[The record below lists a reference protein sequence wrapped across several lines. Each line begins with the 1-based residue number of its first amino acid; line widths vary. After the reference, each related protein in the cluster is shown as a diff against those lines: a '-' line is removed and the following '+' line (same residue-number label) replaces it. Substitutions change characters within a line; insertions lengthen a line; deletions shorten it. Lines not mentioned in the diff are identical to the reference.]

1 LAKKNQKIDPENM
14 SYSHPFSWTP
24 APFTVFK
31 KPEIKQKVEEFGFAV
46 VDLFEPSTID
56 AMRSIYKQEHQLT
69 DEKGGMFY
77 SVYSQD
83 VAYRTRIHEA
93 LKNELTPV
101 FEENFTDYNNGLNFF
116 INKLS
121 GEDSAFSIHQDSSA
135 IDEFKHSS
143 LSVWI
148 PLQDVD
154 ETNGALWIAEKTHQL
169 FSPYRSVSFSPP
181 FSNIKDTIKEYLKPV
196 HLKKGQALIF
206 DARII
211 HTSGKNTSGKDRL
224 AVVSGILPNEATFQ
238 LSFQDKEDGPIEI
251 YQQADDF
258 LINYPNFFQDCILR
272 PTIGEKIDEGKFV
285 FPKITAKQFESDC
298 ELLGIEKVSLFTEGE
313 PVQNFIT
320 EPITETPL
328 VKAKFAEY
336 NSQEHEAIRM
346 FKDDELERQLCEEGY
361 VIIPFFNDD
370 EVAALLDYFTGQN
383 KEDAKAIFA
392 ISHSEDIELKTSV
405 KDWVANLYTPRVEEL
420 FVDTQILG
428 GTFVAKPPN
437 GKGLITP
444 HRDWN
449 LVDERRFR
457 SCNIWVPLVDTTAE
471 NGAIEILPKSHLIQ
485 PTYRGPNIVNQLR
498 EVEDFLWKNLEL
510 KPMKAGHAF
519 VYDHRFIHGS
529 RNNNST
535 TVRPASACAI
545 TNINAEF
552 RFYHIHKTPFGKQTE
567 EFSSYP
573 NYLLREDRFDY
584 PTTID
589 HIQTIHVDPSPYD
602 ESHFNGLNLG
612 QGKPAKVQEESGG
625 LLNKLKSFFK
635 A

>member
-1 LAKKNQKIDPENM
+1 MVKKNQKNDPENM

-24 APFTVFK
+24 APFTIFK
-31 KPEIKQKVEEFGFAV
+31 NSEIKQKVEEFGYAI
-46 VDLFEPSTID
+46 VDLIEPSTIEE
-56 AMRSIYKQEHQLT
+56 MLSIYHQEHQLT

-83 VAYRTRIHEA
+83 TDYRKRIHSA
-93 LKNELTPV
+93 LQTELNSV
-101 FEENFTDYNNGLNFF
+101 FEEHFTGYNNGLNFF

-121 GEDSAFSIHQDSSA
+121 GDDSAFSIHQDSSA
-135 IDEFKHSS
+135 VDEFKHSS

-154 ETNGALWIAEKTHQL
+154 ETNGALWVVEKTHQM
-169 FSPYRSVSFSPP
+169 FSPFRSVSFSPP
-181 FSNIKDTIKEYLKPV
+181 FSNIKETVKKYLKPIA
-196 HLKKGQALIF
+196 LKAGQALVF

-211 HTSGKNTSGKDRL
+211 HTSGKNTSGKDRI
-224 AVVSGILPNEATFQ
+224 AVVSGILPAEATFQ
-238 LSFQDKEDGPIEI
+238 LSYQDKEDDPIEL

-258 LINYPNFFQDCILR
+258 LINYPNFFHNCVVR
-272 PTIGEKIDEGKFV
+272 PTIGKKIGEGAFIS
-285 FPKITAKQFESDC
+285 PKITSEQFENDC
-298 ELLGIEKVSLFTEGE
+298 DLLGIEKVSLFHDGE

-320 EPITETPL
+320 EPITTTPL
-328 VKAKFAEY
+328 EQAKFAEY
-336 NSQEHEAIRM
+336 NSDVHEAIRI
-346 FKDDELERQLCEEGY
+346 FKDDELERELCEEGY
-361 VIIPFFNDD
+361 AIIPFFNED
-370 EVAALLDYFTGQN
+370 EVAKLLNYFNDQN
-383 KEDAKAIFA
+383 KDSAERIFA
-392 ISHSEDIELKTSV
+392 ISHSEDVELKKNV
-405 KDWVANLYTPRVEEL
+405 NDWIANMYAQHVEEL

-485 PTYRGPNIVNQLR
+485 PTYRGPNVINQLR
-498 EVEDFLWKNLEL
+498 DVEDFLWDNLEL

-519 VYDHRFIHGS
+519 IYDHRFIHGS

-535 TVRPASACAI
+535 IVRPASACAI
-545 TNINAEF
+545 TNKNAEF
-552 RFYHIHKTPFGKQTE
+552 RFYHINETPLGERTE
-567 EFSSYP
+567 EFLSYP

-589 HIQTIHVDPSPYD
+589 HIQTLNVDPKPYNK
-602 ESHFNGLNLG
+602 SHFDGLNLP
-612 QGKPAKVQEESGG
+612 QQKTAKTQEESDGFFQ
-625 LLNKLKSFFK
+625 KIKSFFN
-635 A
+635 